1 MNSYTILSL
10 CVPIPK
16 ATGANEAEA
25 GGNKAAHW
33 QPEGRRAKLHTI
45 IADAEP
51 IRQKKQ
57 LDQVEKQTERGTET
71 VRLGEKEMWRRRR
84 QLLGVR
90 WGLVL
95 WRANWLHWLLQGWKT
110 PKVWVCSKLIKPR
123 ASLSHWSLKASA
135 TLLTQHQVKCSCLNA
150 AFNFPCCETL
160 EGAFASPN
168 AEFNRWPNRP
178 WTNRRNRFS

>member
-1 MNSYTILSL
+1 MAWRERDVKKEKT
-10 CVPIPK
+10 
-16 ATGANEAEA
+16 AA
-25 GGNKAAHW
+25 GG
-33 QPEGRRAKLHTI
+33 E
-45 IADAEP
+45 
-51 IRQKKQ
+51 
-57 LDQVEKQTERGTET
+57 V
-71 VRLGEKEMWRRRR
+71 
-84 QLLGVR
+84 
-90 WGLVL
+90 GLVL

-160 EGAFASPN
+160 EGAFASLN

-178 WTNRRNRFS
+178 WTNRCNRFSLVIKKLLILMFNFTNRLSSGDVYVCSCVPTVRTALVSAAARLTGDFLFEAGNGRKYFHQLIPSCHGALKK